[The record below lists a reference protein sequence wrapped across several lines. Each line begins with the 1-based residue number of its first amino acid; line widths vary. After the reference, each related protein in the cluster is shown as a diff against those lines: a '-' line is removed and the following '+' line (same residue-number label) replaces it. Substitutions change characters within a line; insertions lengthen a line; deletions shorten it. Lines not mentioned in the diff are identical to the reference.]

1 MEYTPIRFDELSD
14 EQLDKRYGDAV
25 RIAEEETKAM
35 GIPLVRYDRE
45 LGKAYFLY
53 SDGRREYEE

>member
-1 MEYTPIRFDELSD
+1 MEYTPIRFDDLSD
-14 EQLDKRYGDAV
+14 SQLDKRYGDAV

-53 SDGRREYEE
+53 PDGRREYEE